1 MSTCL
6 IIFAK
11 NPVPGKVKTRIIPHI
26 TAIDAAG
33 LYKAF
38 ITDIV
43 SNTLK
48 LSCERTIIAYT
59 PLNSQATFHHI
70 YGQSINYIPQK
81 GNDLGERMKNAF
93 RYSFNEGSKRTVI
106 IGTDSPTLP
115 ISYIQKAFSVLEKIP
130 ITIGPT
136 FDGGYYLVGLSE
148 QNYEIFDGIEWSTP
162 SVFSQ
167 TLTKIKTT
175 NKQFYL
181 LSPWYDVD
189 TPEDL
194 TFLRSHIVAM
204 KMSKASDLPINTMQ
218 FLKI

>member
-26 TAIDAAG
+26 TPIDAAE

-38 ITDIV
+38 IADIV

-48 LSCERTIIAYT
+48 LKCERIVIAYA
-59 PLNSQATFHHI
+59 PLNSQATFHRMC
-70 YGQSINYIPQK
+70 GQSINYIPQE
-81 GNDLGERMKNAF
+81 GDDLGERMKNAF
-93 RYSFNEGSKRTVI
+93 SYTFNKGSKRTVI

-115 ISYIQKAFSVLEKIP
+115 MSYIRKAFSVLEEKP
-130 ITIGPT
+130 VTIGPT
-136 FDGGYYLVGLSE
+136 FDGGYYLIGLSE
-148 QNYEIFDGIEWSTP
+148 QNDDIFDGIEWST
-162 SVFSQ
+162 STVFSQ
-167 TLTKIKTT
+167 TLAKIKAM
-175 NKQFYL
+175 NKELYL
-181 LSPWYDVD
+181 LPPWYDVD

-194 TFLRSHIVAM
+194 KFLRSHIFAM
-204 KMSKASDLPINTMQ
+204 KLSGALDIPINTMQ